1 MANLGCIE
9 INPWHSRIAYLDKPD
24 YTIIDLDPSKD
35 NTFEEVIVVAQ
46 AVKQVLDIANITGY
60 CKTSGSSGL
69 HVYIPLNAQYTYQEA
84 RNFTKLL
91 CHYVQQIVPEITS
104 MVRAVKDRKGKIYL
118 DYLQNRQGQTIA
130 APYCVRPKLGASVS
144 APLAWNEVKTGLK
157 IVDFNIMNFQT
168 RLRAKGDL
176 FAGVLS
182 DEIDMLDAITRL
194 ENQKL

>member
-1 MANLGCIE
+1 
-9 INPWHSRIAYLDKPD
+9 
-24 YTIIDLDPSKD
+24 
-35 NTFEEVIVVAQ
+35 
-46 AVKQVLDIANITGY
+46 
-60 CKTSGSSGL
+60 
-69 HVYIPLNAQYTYQEA
+69 
-84 RNFTKLL
+84 
-91 CHYVQQIVPEITS
+91 